1 MKGKKTGGRQKG
13 TTNKR
18 SKYDDYKNEIIKL
31 IASNK
36 SQSQIVR
43 EINKNNIEKISAS
56 RLSEYIKENDLIKE
70 AEAYINNNK
79 FNDVYAFKI
88 KDKPNGNPI
97 TKLKSI
103 SKKYRSPYYLDE
115 KTYIIYLE
123 KYKIRFHSGI
133 MTCPLYTFDE
143 IESILE
149 KYESSFTI
157 DEVYSEI
164 YEPIYNLI
172 FSFSQKLM
180 NQSMKKSN
188 NSNIS
193 STRVI
198 SIHEDNILK
207 DFF

>member
-1 MKGKKTGGRQKG
+1 MKGKRTGGREKG

-56 RLSEYIKENDLIKE
+56 RLSEYLKENDL
-70 AEAYINNNK
+70 YT
-79 FNDVYAFKI
+79 FKI
-88 KDKPNGNPI
+88 KYKPNGYPV

-103 SKKYRSPYYLDE
+103 SKKYRNPYYLDR

-133 MTCPLYTFDE
+133 MTCPPYIFNN

-149 KYESSFTI
+149 EYDSSFTI
-157 DEVYSEI
+157 EEVYSEI
-164 YEPIYNLI
+164 YKPIYNII
-172 FSFSQKLM
+172 FPFSQKLM
-180 NQSMKKSN
+180 NQSMKESN

-193 STRVI
+193 STPDI
-198 SIHEDNILK
+198 SIHKDNILK
-207 DFF
+207 DFFDKKLN